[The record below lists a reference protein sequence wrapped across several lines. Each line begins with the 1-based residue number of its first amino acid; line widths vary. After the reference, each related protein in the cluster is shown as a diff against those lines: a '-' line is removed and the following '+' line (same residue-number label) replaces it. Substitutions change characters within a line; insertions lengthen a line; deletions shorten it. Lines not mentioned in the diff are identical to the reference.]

1 MPPPDNDRG
10 EGKFGAPMISRTFLT
25 ITCAGLAVFM
35 AAELGA
41 FSNYPWA
48 TFYAQKRTSP
58 IVIDGDLSD
67 WENAKGFTMD
77 REKFFFVGQGM
88 SSAKWGGPSD
98 LSATFKVQWDERN
111 LYLAIAVTDDK
122 VTEPQ
127 GSLSKGMETGS
138 WDDDGVEIMLDNDG
152 CGTLK
157 YYVGD
162 TVRRQPK

>member
-1 MPPPDNDRG
+1 MIG
-10 EGKFGAPMISRTFLT
+10 EHK
-25 ITCAGLAVFM
+25 TCATACRLM
-35 AAELGA
+35 ALLCAAALVASSAYG
-41 FSNYPWA
+41 FFPYSWA
-48 TFYAQKRTSP
+48 TYYAPKYARG
-58 IVIDGDLSD
+58 VMIDGDLSD
-67 WENAKGFTMD
+67 WGDVKRFTMAE
-77 REKFFFVGQGM
+77 EKFFFVGQGM